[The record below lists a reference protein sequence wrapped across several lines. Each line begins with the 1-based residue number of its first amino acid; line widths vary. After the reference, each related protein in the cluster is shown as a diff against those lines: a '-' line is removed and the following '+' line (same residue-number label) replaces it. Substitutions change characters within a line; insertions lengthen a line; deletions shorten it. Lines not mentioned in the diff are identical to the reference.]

1 MRGRR
6 ALPSGRLARLGA
18 TPHFRHGLL
27 AALVLGAAAA
37 SATVALA
44 QEAGGAAAR
53 TPKIAV
59 IDLFRISNES
69 QLGRSYAARIEALE
83 TEIKN
88 EGTKKQAELNKL
100 DAAIKTLQDELEKQ
114 ASVLSAEAADRKRQE
129 ITRKGRE
136 RQAFLED
143 GQAELQRMRERAQAQ
158 AESLNNEFQQKLKPF
173 IDAAAKDRGVDIL
186 LNSQV
191 VLTASREF
199 DISPDVIARA
209 DAASKAGAAAP
220 GAAAATP
227 APPAGAAAPP
237 AAGAPAAPRPTPTPT
252 PQPQQ

>member
-1 MRGRR
+1 MTKT
-6 ALPSGRLARLGA
+6 SV
-18 TPHFRHGLL
+18 

-44 QEAGGAAAR
+44 QEAAGGAAR
-53 TPKIAV
+53 SPKIAV

-88 EGTKKQAELNKL
+88 EGTKKQSELNKM

-129 ITRKGRE
+129 ITKKGRE

-199 DISPDVIARA
+199 DISPDVIQRA

-220 GAAAATP
+220 GAAAAAP
-227 APPAGAAAPP
+227 APAPAAGGAAAPAP
-237 AAGAPAAPRPTPTPT
+237 GAPAAPRPTPTPT
-252 PQPQQ
+252 PRPQQ

>member
-1 MRGRR
+1 MTKT
-6 ALPSGRLARLGA
+6 S
-18 TPHFRHGLL
+18 L

-37 SATVALA
+37 SAAIATA
-44 QEAGGAAAR
+44 QDAAPAAGAAR
-53 TPKIAV
+53 SPRIAV

-69 QLGRSYAARIEALE
+69 QLGRGYAARIEALE

-88 EGTKKQAELNKL
+88 EGTKKQAELNKM

-114 ASVLSAEAADRKRQE
+114 ASVLSPEAADRKRAE
-129 ITRKGRE
+129 ITKKGRE

-173 IDAAAKDRGVDIL
+173 IDAAAKEKGIDIL

-191 VLTASREF
+191 ALTASREF
-199 DISPDVIARA
+199 DISADVIQRA
-209 DAASKAGAAAP
+209 DAASKSGAVAP
-220 GAAAATP
+220 PSGGAAAAAP
-227 APPAGAAAPP
+227 AAGGAAAP

-252 PQPQQ
+252 PRPQR

>member
-1 MRGRR
+1 MTKT
-6 ALPSGRLARLGA
+6 SV
-18 TPHFRHGLL
+18 

-37 SATVALA
+37 SAAIAVAQDA
-44 QEAGGAAAR
+44 TQGAAGATR

-69 QLGRSYAARIEALE
+69 QLGRSYASRIEALE

-88 EGTKKQAELNKL
+88 EGTKKQAELNKM

-114 ASVLSAEAADRKRQE
+114 ASVLSAEAADRKRSE
-129 ITRKGRE
+129 ITKKGRE

-173 IDAAAKDRGVDIL
+173 IDAVAKERGIDIL

-191 VLTASREF
+191 ALTANREF

-209 DAASKAGAAAP
+209 DAAQKAAGTGGGAAS
-220 GAAAATP
+220 ATP
-227 APPAGAAAPP
+227 APAAGGAAAP
-237 AAGAPAAPRPTPTPT
+237 AAGAPAPAPRPTPTPT
-252 PQPQQ
+252 PRPQQ